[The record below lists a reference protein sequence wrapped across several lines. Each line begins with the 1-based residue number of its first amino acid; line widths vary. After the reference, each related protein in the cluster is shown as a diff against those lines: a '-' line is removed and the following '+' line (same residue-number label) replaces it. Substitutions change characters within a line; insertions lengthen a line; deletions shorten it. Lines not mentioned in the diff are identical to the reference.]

1 MSDEHDRQD
10 GAAPLEIEVEGL
22 RKTFGRREV
31 LKGISFGVPRGGFLS
46 IFGPNGAGK
55 TTTLRVLA
63 TLLTAS
69 GGTVKVAGHD
79 VREDPMPVR
88 KAIGFI
94 SHNAMLYPDLTAQ
107 ENLRFYADMYGVE
120 DREARITEL
129 LERLELS
136 ARRYDV
142 VRTYSKGM
150 RQRLAIARAILHR
163 PRVLLLDEPHS
174 GLDPRAVDILDGL
187 LTEIRAEHTFVMVT
201 HNIAKGLEWAT
212 DLMIIESGRIAYE
225 HAAGVDH
232 ESFSAVYREHV
243 NDGSVAMSGWAQ
255 FKAILRKDLIREL
268 RTRDMIV
275 SMILF
280 VLLAMIIFHYAFT
293 VKEGAD
299 LTYFTG
305 GMLWVTFIFAMLL
318 GLNRSFAQEK
328 DERCLDG
335 LLLCPV
341 DRVTIF
347 FAKTVGNLVFLLIIQ
362 AVAVPV
368 FTLFFIER
376 SYVADL
382 LPFLVVLLL
391 ADLGICALG
400 TLLATISM
408 NTRSRDLLLPI
419 LFLPLIVPVLIA
431 ATGATTLIFAE
442 GAGFGSLVARLLFLL
457 GFDAVFLVAAWGTYD
472 FAIGE

>member
-10 GAAPLEIEVEGL
+10 GGTTLEIEVEGL

-63 TLLTAS
+63 TLLAPS
-69 GGTVKVAGHD
+69 GGAVRVAAHD

-94 SHNAMLYPDLTAQ
+94 SHNAMLYPDLTAH

-136 ARRYDV
+136 ARRHDV

-187 LTEIRAEHTFVMVT
+187 LTEIRDEHTFVMVT
-201 HNIAKGLEWAT
+201 HNIAKGLEWGT
-212 DLMIIESGRIAYE
+212 ELMIIEGGRIVYE

-243 NDGSVAMSGWAQ
+243 HDGSV
-255 FKAILRKDLIREL
+255 
-268 RTRDMIV
+268 V
-275 SMILF
+275 
-280 VLLAMIIFHYAFT
+280 
-293 VKEGAD
+293 
-299 LTYFTG
+299 
-305 GMLWVTFIFAMLL
+305 
-318 GLNRSFAQEK
+318 
-328 DERCLDG
+328 
-335 LLLCPV
+335 
-341 DRVTIF
+341 
-347 FAKTVGNLVFLLIIQ
+347 
-362 AVAVPV
+362 
-368 FTLFFIER
+368 
-376 SYVADL
+376 
-382 LPFLVVLLL
+382 
-391 ADLGICALG
+391 
-400 TLLATISM
+400 
-408 NTRSRDLLLPI
+408 
-419 LFLPLIVPVLIA
+419 
-431 ATGATTLIFAE
+431 
-442 GAGFGSLVARLLFLL
+442 
-457 GFDAVFLVAAWGTYD
+457 
-472 FAIGE
+472 